1 MRLVNGA
8 AWVAAIGAV
17 VTPAAGEAATE
28 TGSFRLAFGHAA
40 RRVFYF
46 VVSPPGTVTVRVDAT
61 VAEPVSV
68 TLYADQTAIERA
80 QGEKEIRL
88 TVSATREHLANGH
101 EWAVIT
107 RPFPPAR
114 HRSTRP
120 LLPG

>member
-28 TGSFRLAFGHAA
+28 TGSFQLAFGHAA

-68 TLYADQTAIERA
+68 TLYTGQTAIERA
-80 QGEKEIRL
+80 
-88 TVSATREHLANGH
+88 
-101 EWAVIT
+101 
-107 RPFPPAR
+107 
-114 HRSTRP
+114 
-120 LLPG
+120 

>member
-40 RRVFYF
+40 RPAFYF
-46 VVSPPGTVTVRVDAT
+46 VVSAPGTVTVRVDAT

-68 TLYADQTAIERA
+68 TLRRPDGYRARARRKRDPVDRERHA
-80 QGEKEIRL
+80 
-88 TVSATREHLANGH
+88 
-101 EWAVIT
+101 
-107 RPFPPAR
+107 
-114 HRSTRP
+114 
-120 LLPG
+120 